1 MILLHILL
9 TMILLGTLAVMA
21 SIILWAIKIGMSI
34 TPPADIA
41 KQQTLFAKFRL
52 IPATRVRK

>member
-1 MILLHILL
+1 
-9 TMILLGTLAVMA
+9 MILLGTLAVMA